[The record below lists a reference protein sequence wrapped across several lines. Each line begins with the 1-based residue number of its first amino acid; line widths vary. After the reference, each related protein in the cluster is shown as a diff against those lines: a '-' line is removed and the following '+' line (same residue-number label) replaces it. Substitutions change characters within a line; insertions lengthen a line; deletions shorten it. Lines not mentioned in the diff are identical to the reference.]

1 MKGKE
6 RDKSYHQRHLH
17 IPLHNSWERDD
28 DDNKVMIMMAG
39 DDDDGEE
46 RSFLLSLSLMY
57 LQTLLLLC
65 LLNKN
70 DTNYIKVKDVHDFV

>member
-1 MKGKE
+1 
-6 RDKSYHQRHLH
+6 
-17 IPLHNSWERDD
+17 
-28 DDNKVMIMMAG
+28 MIMMAG